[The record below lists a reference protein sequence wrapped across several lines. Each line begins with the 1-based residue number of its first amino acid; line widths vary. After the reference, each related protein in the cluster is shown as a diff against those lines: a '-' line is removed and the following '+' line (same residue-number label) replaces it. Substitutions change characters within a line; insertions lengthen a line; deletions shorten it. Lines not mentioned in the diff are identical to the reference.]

1 MELSP
6 RPNDDRMTLTTPPR
20 PASPVGAT
28 PDRSE
33 PAETDLVV
41 VGAGLA
47 GLTAAAVAARRGL
60 RVQVLDTRSPGGRAR
75 TDEREGFKL
84 NQGAHALYRGGEAR
98 AALARLGI
106 RPTGGPPA
114 TDRGRL
120 LHDGTLH
127 PLPGKPI
134 ALLRSKLL
142 SPRSKVQVAKLLGTL
157 PRVDASRLA
166 GISGAAWLDDAG
178 LRPDARA
185 LVETIIHVATYCHD
199 LTGLSADAMV
209 RQLQRAL
216 GDGVDYLDGGWST
229 LVRALTDTATAAG
242 ASVWTGDAVQHITG
256 SAGRWEVAT
265 PDGTLTTRA
274 VVIAVGGPAAT
285 RSLLPDDPGWG
296 ELGPD
301 SEVACLDLG
310 LRRLIDP
317 PVVFSVD
324 QPLYLSTHCP
334 PADLAPEGQSVV
346 QLMRYGV
353 RSSTEDRAD
362 LWALASAAGIRED
375 DVVTSRFLHRMVANH
390 ALPRPGSGLA
400 GRPAVTVASSPGLFV
415 AGDWVGPTG
424 LLADAAVSSG
434 EAAAR
439 AAAHHL
445 QGLPQLVGR

>member
-1 MELSP
+1 M
-6 RPNDDRMTLTTPPR
+6 
-20 PASPVGAT
+20 
-28 PDRSE
+28 
-33 PAETDLVV
+33 V

-47 GLTAAAVAARRGL
+47 GLTAAAFAAQRGL

-75 TDEREGFKL
+75 TDEREGFKF

-157 PRVDASRLA
+157 PRVDAGRLA

-199 LTGLSADAMV
+199 LTALSADAMV

-229 LVRALTDTATAAG
+229 LVRALTDTRDRGRRRRCGPAH
-242 ASVWTGDAVQHITG
+242 AVQHITG
-256 SAGRWEVAT
+256 SAGSLGGRHPRRDPHRRGRRARRRRARRH
-265 PDGTLTTRA
+265 PIACCPTTRA
-274 VVIAVGGPAAT
+274 GDSSAPTAT
-285 RSLLPDDPGWG
+285 
-296 ELGPD
+296 
-301 SEVACLDLG
+301 VACLDLG
-310 LRRLIDP
+310 LRRRTDP
-317 PVVFSVD
+317 PVVFGVD

-334 PADLAPEGQSVV
+334 PADLAPEGQAVV

-353 RSSTEDRAD
+353 RASAEDRRAE
-362 LWALASAAGIRED
+362 LWALAAAAGITED
-375 DVVTSRFLHRMVANH
+375 DVVTEPVPAPHGG
-390 ALPRPGSGLA
+390 LPRAAPTRVRA
-400 GRPAVTVASSPGLFV
+400 GRPPRRRGARPPGRVRRRRLGRARSGCWPTPAVASARGGRPRRGTSLRG
-415 AGDWVGPTG
+415 
-424 LLADAAVSSG
+424 
-434 EAAAR
+434 AAA
-439 AAAHHL
+439 
-445 QGLPQLVGR
+445 GRR